1 MTRLGH
7 EALRRYYR
15 WLLEGP
21 HQSTVLGVFERDRL
35 VGYSF
40 GGVFD
45 GALTGF
51 LRANR
56 TFLALRVATHPW
68 LIANP
73 LFRNN
78 IGLALRLLRPRRH
91 AAAPAPARPL
101 EPPAYGILSIAV
113 DPGRQGQGIGQL
125 LMRQNEQVARASGFA
140 RMILSVAP
148 TNAQA
153 VRFYERD
160 GWERQLVD
168 GVWSRGVMTK
178 RLA

>member
-1 MTRLGH
+1 MTQLGH

-35 VGYSF
+35 AGYSF
-40 GGVFD
+40 GGIFN

-51 LRANR
+51 LRENR
-56 TFLALRVATHPW
+56 TFLALRVVTHPW

-78 IGLALRLLRPRRH
+78 IRLALRLLVPRRP
-91 AAAPAPARPL
+91 AASAPARAP

-125 LMRQNEQVARASGFA
+125 LMRQNEQVARAAGFA
-140 RMILSVAP
+140 RMILSVTP

-160 GWERQLVD
+160 GWERELVD
-168 GVWSRGVMTK
+168 GAWSRGVMTK